1 MRHDLG
7 KMTAEETQD
16 LMREVIELLT
26 EEQLFDVLNSA
37 LSSEQKGEL
46 AVAWANDND

>member
-16 LMREVIELLT
+16 LLREVIALLT
-26 EEQLFDVLNSA
+26 EEQLFDVLEDT
-37 LSSEQKGEL
+37 LTSEQKGEL
-46 AVAWANDND
+46 AVAWNSDKD

>member
-16 LMREVIELLT
+16 LLREVIALLT
-26 EEQLFDVLNSA
+26 DEQLAEVLNSA
-37 LSSEQKGEL
+37 LSNEQKGEL
-46 AVAWANDND
+46 AVAWSND

>member
-16 LMREVIELLT
+16 LMREIIEECLS
-26 EEQLFDVLNSA
+26 EEQLFEVLNRNLTA
-37 LSSEQKGEL
+37 EQKEQL
-46 AVAWANDND
+46 AAQWADV